1 MTLQASI
8 YAEFPLT
15 FASHPVSATAA
26 GRGSPEGYPSGTK
39 GTKEEDWGRAT
50 AKGPNESRA
59 SGSGRSSKQVRR
71 SSFISSDRGLSPVT
85 AVPAISSIRMIPVT
99 RRPATPAPR
108 PGPIAIMPVITAAIP
123 HPVAIDPDIAIAGR
137 CRPGVDHVGW
147 LVGHIAVHCT
157 ARNSKTAG
165 YSDDK

>member
-71 SSFISSDRGLSPVT
+71 SSFISSDRGSSDILYPYDPSDPQT
-85 AVPAISSIRMIPVT
+85 SYARPSAGTNSHYASDNRRHTTPSRHRSRHSHRRALPAGCRP
-99 RRPATPAPR
+99 RRL
-108 PGPIAIMPVITAAIP
+108 
-123 HPVAIDPDIAIAGR
+123 AGR
-137 CRPGVDHVGW
+137 SHSRP
-147 LVGHIAVHCT
+147 L
-157 ARNSKTAG
+157 
-165 YSDDK
+165 YSS